1 VQHCDAHPD
10 REKEY
15 MDLTDPAEK
24 PLERV
29 TALLRRYAD
38 PAASTAQLLCDRHD
52 ASSVAY
58 SVVAQDLSADDLTY
72 GALREDSARFA
83 HALASLGLQRGDRVA
98 TLMGKSRAYLVTVM
112 AIWRLGAVHVP
123 LFTAFAPAAIAL
135 RALAAHCRIIVCD
148 PAQRPKL
155 APSDTMPA
163 NPPWQVLTTGSA
175 DDSAMSYADLLAG
188 SRVGFPAA
196 AVGGDAPIIQIYTSG
211 TTGTPKGVLVPLRA
225 VAGFQAYAEYGLGL
239 RAEDIF
245 WNGADPGWAYGLY
258 FGIIAALATGVRGI
272 LLEGGF
278 SPELTFEVLAR
289 YAVTNFTA
297 APTVY
302 RSLRAVG
309 PASQRRL
316 QLRCA
321 SSAGEPLTPEVND
334 WACRALNVPVH
345 DHYGQTEMG
354 MLINNHQHPALRR
367 PLKPGSM
374 GHALPGWHAV
384 VLKWNEDVPAA
395 VGETGRVAID
405 LSRSPLAWFSGYVSD
420 NTRSA
425 EKFSADQRW
434 YLTGDT
440 GTTDTEGY
448 FYFCARDDDVIIMAG
463 YRIGPSEVESVLMTH
478 AAISECA
485 VVAGPDELRG
495 EVIEA
500 FVVLRPGDQ
509 PSEELTSELQR
520 WVKQRY
526 AAHAYPR
533 TIHYVEKLP
542 RTPSGKVQRFVLR
555 RQLRELISSSGNSSC
570 A

>member
-1 VQHCDAHPD
+1 M
-10 REKEY
+10 ELK
-15 MDLTDPAEK
+15 DPAEK

-29 TALLRRYAD
+29 STLLRRYSD

-58 SVVAQDLSADDLTY
+58 TVVAQDLSSDDLTY
-72 GALREDSARFA
+72 GALREESERLA

-135 RALAAHCRIIVCD
+135 RAVAARCRIIVCD
-148 PAQRPKL
+148 PVQRSKL
-155 APSDTMPA
+155 APSDSIPA
-163 NPPWQVLTTGSA
+163 NPPWQLITTGSA
-175 DDSAMSYADLLAG
+175 DESAMSYAALLAD
-188 SRVGFPAA
+188 SRAGFPAA
-196 AVGGDAPIIQIYTSG
+196 RVGGDAPIIQIYTSG
-211 TTGTPKGVLVPLRA
+211 TTGSPKGVLVPLRA
-225 VAGFQAYAEYGLGL
+225 VAGFQAYAQYALGL
-239 RAEDIF
+239 CAEDVF
-245 WNGADPGWAYGLY
+245 WNAADPGWAYGLY
-258 FGIIAALATGVRGI
+258 FGIIAALAMGVRGI

-278 SPELTFEVLAR
+278 SPELTLEVLSR

-302 RSLRAVG
+302 RSLRAFD
-309 PASQRRL
+309 PAPDKHL

-345 DHYGQTEMG
+345 DHYGQTEAG
-354 MLINNHQHPALRR
+354 MLINNHHHPTLRR
-367 PLKPGSM
+367 PLRRGSM

-405 LSRSPLAWFSGYVSD
+405 LSRSPLAWFSGYIND
-420 NTRSA
+420 NARSA
-425 EKFSADQRW
+425 EKFSADHRW

-440 GTTDTEGY
+440 GTTDADGY
-448 FYFCARDDDVIIMAG
+448 FYFSARDDDVIIMAG
-463 YRIGPSEVESVLMTH
+463 YRIGPSEVESVLMLH

-485 VVAGPDELRG
+485 VVAGPDEVRG
-495 EVIEA
+495 EILEA
-500 FVVLRPGDQ
+500 FVVLHPSHR
-509 PSEELTSELQR
+509 PSEELTNELQR
-520 WVKQRY
+520 WVKEQY

-533 TIHYVEKLP
+533 KIHYVESLS

-555 RQLRELISSSGNSSC
+555 QQLRALRSSVGSTSC